1 MTQNANVGA
10 EVSYTMRNISSI
22 KITLSNTAGGT
33 GHRHISELDRPC
45 CPGPY
50 LGQIL
55 AQGVDKEGQ
64 EVDGEVQE
72 EAARGHTHAGFC
84 RS

>member
-10 EVSYTMRNISSI
+10 EVGYTMQNISSI
-22 KITLSNTAGGT
+22 RITLSNTAGGT

-45 CPGPY
+45 CPGPDF
-50 LGQIL
+50 GQIL
-55 AQGVDKEGQ
+55 AQGVDEESQ

-72 EAARGHTHAGFC
+72 EAAGGHPHSGFR